1 MLTPSRSVRLSNIVA
16 AVVVAP
22 LLFVASARSAR
33 AQSPSAA
40 GARITNP
47 GALATGTTG
56 SYKNVGWNILDGFS
70 IDPYTTNIKKAGLPA
85 NVTALDSVNVKI
97 GGYMLPFEFGGT
109 GVTEFALTES
119 LDSCGFGEMLVM
131 TNWVDTYT
139 KPGKSATYFEYEY
152 VEAFGRLRIYPSF
165 DNGQIVNLYRMVLDS
180 VRLAK

>member
-1 MLTPSRSVRLSNIVA
+1 MLTPSRHMRLKSAIVA
-16 AVVVAP
+16 AVVAP
-22 LLFVASARSAR
+22 FLFAAASPR
-33 AQSPSAA
+33 AGAQPSAQVGRSG
-40 GARITNP
+40 GAAASGKT
-47 GALATGTTG
+47 GA
-56 SYKNVGWNILDGFS
+56 YMNVGWNVLDGFS
-70 IDPYTTNIKKAGLPA
+70 IDPYTTNIKKAGIPA
-85 NVTALDSVNVKI
+85 NVTALDSINVKI